1 MTSDLKFE
9 GLKFLAVIC
18 LVGLFLSACVS
29 SASDPGNSINSAI
42 SAAETDTSQLATQVM
57 DLGQD
62 DARQDELISDLS
74 TKMASVIQGPT
85 KTPTPLQLDDAPTPF
100 PVCTP
105 PACAADEMYYC
116 PGDCPGG
123 CGTTCATAT
132 PGPAS
137 GIGQVW
143 GEICFPG
150 GTNPEMTIFF
160 YETTAQYF
168 LSYPFAASQETYQY
182 EIPAGVYLAFAWLPD
197 KEAGGG
203 FTQFVECGKT
213 LLSCTDH
220 SLVPFLVRE
229 SHVSTSIDICDWETD
244 QIDFPFTPQE

>member
-1 MTSDLKFE
+1 MMTTDQKF
-9 GLKFLAVIC
+9 GVLRILAVI
-18 LVGLFLSACVS
+18 GLAVVLLSACFS
-29 SASDPGNSINSAI
+29 SANDPGNSLNGAV
-42 SAAETDTSQLATQVM
+42 SAAGTDTSHLATQVTG
-57 DLGQD
+57 LGQD
-62 DARQDELISDLS
+62 DHAQQELISDLS
-74 TKMASVIQGPT
+74 TQMSVILET
-85 KTPTPLQLDDAPTPF
+85 ATITPTQF

-105 PACAADEMYYC
+105 PACASDEMYYC